1 MPTHSI
7 LFVCLGNICRS
18 PLAEGV
24 FRHHVSRSQESEDFE
39 IDSAGTGGWH
49 VGEPADPRSIEVAQA
64 HGVELTSRA
73 RKLVVDDLRR
83 FEWVIAMDEQ
93 NLRDIQALA
102 DRVDARPR
110 IHLMREFES
119 GGEGLDVPDPYY
131 GGEDGFREVY
141 RMIDD
146 ACSGLL
152 KAMTET

>member
-1 MPTHSI
+1 MPAHSI

-24 FRHHVSRSQESEDFE
+24 FRHHADRLQGPDDFE

-49 VGEPADPRSIEVAQA
+49 VGERADPRSIEVAQA

-73 RKLVVDDLRR
+73 RKLVGKDLRR
-83 FEWVIAMDEQ
+83 FQWVIAMDNQ
-93 NLRDIQALA
+93 NLRDVQALA
-102 DRVDARPR
+102 DRVGARPR
-110 IHLMREFES
+110 IHLMRDFEP
-119 GGEGLDVPDPYY
+119 GAEGRDVPDPYY

-146 ACSGLL
+146 ACRGLL
-152 KAMTET
+152 EAVTAG